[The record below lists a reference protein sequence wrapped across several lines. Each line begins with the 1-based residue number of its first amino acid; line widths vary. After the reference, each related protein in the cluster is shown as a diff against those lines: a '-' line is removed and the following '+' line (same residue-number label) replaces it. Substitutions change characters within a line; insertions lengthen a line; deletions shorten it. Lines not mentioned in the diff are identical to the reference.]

1 MLCFWW
7 YDLLS
12 SLFSPFD
19 PYAFWSDRGG
29 DEDGDGAVV
38 HMRRF
43 GAVKLHVGV
52 AVRRGRAHTYKGAF
66 VYKPTIGYA
75 QKVGRGRRHSRLLSV
90 GASLQGVF
98 CCFRVLALGG
108 SRVCPARS
116 CPQWQLE
123 RGDVLVLF

>member
-52 AVRRGRAHTYKGAF
+52 G
-66 VYKPTIGYA
+66 
-75 QKVGRGRRHSRLLSV
+75 LLSV

-123 RGDVLVLF
+123 REMYWFCSG